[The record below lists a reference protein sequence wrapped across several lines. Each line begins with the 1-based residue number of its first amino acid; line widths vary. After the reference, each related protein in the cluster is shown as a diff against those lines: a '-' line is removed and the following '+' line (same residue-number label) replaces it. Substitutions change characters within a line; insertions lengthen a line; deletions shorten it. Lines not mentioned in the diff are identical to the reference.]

1 MRLSKANRVSYQEL
15 TTQST
20 PPATATW
27 QPMPHHKV
35 MTTVV
40 EEVRNQGLN
49 IDEIKY
55 EIVPVKD
62 SKYPDMFTTM
72 YMESDNGTFRNM
84 LGIRNSHNKRFG
96 AAACSGSSVMVCSN
110 GCFSGDHQISA
121 KHTPN
126 VEINF
131 VQRVQN
137 MIQEVKQSWVYNEQ
151 RYNGY
156 KDRELSSRDFHEILG
171 EAVVSN
177 AILPSKARKV
187 YEEYINPR
195 HDDFKDRNAWSAFNA
210 FTEIHK
216 ESPLQPHQAATRG
229 IQLHGV
235 FDRFCAENIEAQVN
249 QPEELTTLLAL
260 N

>member
-1 MRLSKANRVSYQEL
+1 
-15 TTQST
+15 
-20 PPATATW
+20 
-27 QPMPHHKV
+27 
-35 MTTVV
+35 
-40 EEVRNQGLN
+40 
-49 IDEIKY
+49 
-55 EIVPVKD
+55 
-62 SKYPDMFTTM
+62 
-72 YMESDNGTFRNM
+72 
-84 LGIRNSHNKRFG
+84 
-96 AAACSGSSVMVCSN
+96 
-110 GCFSGDHQISA
+110 
-121 KHTPN
+121 
-126 VEINF
+126 
-131 VQRVQN
+131 
-137 MIQEVKQSWVYNEQ
+137 MIQEVKQSWVYNEH

-187 YEEYINPR
+187 YEEYINPKY
-195 HDDFKDRNAWSAFNA
+195 DDFKDRNAWSAFNA